1 MAATKTSGKTT
12 GGADTKAAAPKA
24 EKSTAAKGSAKAA
37 KATADTGGEGKVRG
51 GLAQTVTPDKALA
64 AVIGAEPGTRADITK
79 RIWEYVRNNK
89 LQDTKDKRVIN
100 ADAKLKPVFG
110 GKESVTMFE
119 MTKLVNQHVG

>member
-1 MAATKTSGKTT
+1 MAATKTTGKTT
-12 GGADTKAAAPKA
+12 GGAGTKADAPKA
-24 EKSTAAKGSAKAA
+24 EKSTAAKGSAKAG
-37 KATADTGGEGKVRG
+37 KAAADTGGEGKVRG